1 MEYRFTN
8 KHAYCPLIEP
18 LLLLLVYIP
27 FFIFIDSIPNA
38 LWGKAIFL
46 LAGIPFIVIWLIGR
60 VIKVKQSPQN
70 LSVNLEANTLT
81 IDDIEYSLSDLHSL
95 FIWQKD
101 SRFGIDLEM
110 ANGLKIRTCV
120 VYELSSSFDELKT
133 KVVDFNKIDMYSYD
147 EKSS

>member
-1 MEYRFTN
+1 MVYRFTN
-8 KHAYCPLIEP
+8 KHAFRPLLEP
-18 LLLLLVYIP
+18 LLLLLVCIP
-27 FFIFIDSIPNA
+27 FFIFKNSIPDN

-46 LAGIPFIVIWLIGR
+46 LGAIPFIVIWLIGR
-60 VIKVKQSPQN
+60 VIKVKKSPQK

-81 IDDIEYSLSDLHSL
+81 IDGIEYSLSDLHSL

-133 KVVDFNKIDMYSYD
+133 KVFDFNKIDMYSYD
-147 EKSS
+147 E